1 MWIFCKR
8 NDLYFRIEI
17 EKNDWIVVK
26 IERIESYRLWSRQ
39 LLQRKA
45 NLKSSSLV
53 SMQLSCR
60 SLSSQT
66 WCRGFS
72 AIQCS
77 DLLQLPCRQNQVVK
91 FPFRWKCPSK
101 FAKTN
106 SHRLQFCVSFWVCIL
121 SIRRWGRRDT
131 GKQDSPKIKRWE
143 PGFSFVL
150 ESISWPEGRKLCPVQ
165 ELFFCE

>member
-1 MWIFCKR
+1 MRICIEAFIINLGRLNRMVTQWILWKLWNNIWCRVATATSSELLLDNYTLSTKKWIFCKR

-53 SMQLSCR
+53 SMQLSCL

-106 SHRLQFCVSFWVCIL
+106 SHRLQFCVSF
-121 SIRRWGRRDT
+121 
-131 GKQDSPKIKRWE
+131 
-143 PGFSFVL
+143 
-150 ESISWPEGRKLCPVQ
+150 
-165 ELFFCE
+165 